1 MRVVQES
8 LSPESCAREF
18 VARELCKR
26 VVHNIIFERYF
37 CKTNVFCHRV
47 LQKSFFC

>member
-8 LSPESCAREF
+8 LSPESCARE
-18 VARELCKR
+18 LCT
-26 VVHNIIFERYF
+26 ILFFERYF